1 MRRVI
6 EELENLTMQEISD
19 DIEKIKKESKSLE
32 EFCERYHERYDN
44 VLNLY
49 EKLKSLFNI
58 HCHTFNT
65 KQVDTED
72 EQMYTVSEVARLLNV
87 SRKTVYSHIHA
98 GNINTT
104 QFGFQKRIPKSEYR
118 KFYQKH
124 M

>member
-6 EELENLTMQEISD
+6 EELENLTVQEISD
-19 DIEKIKKESKSLE
+19 DIERIKKESNSLE
-32 EFCERYHERYDN
+32 DFCERYHERYDN

-65 KQVDTED
+65 KQVDTE
-72 EQMYTVSEVARLLNV
+72 ESMYTVSEVARLLNV

>member
-1 MRRVI
+1 MKRII

-19 DIEKIKKESKSLE
+19 DIQKLKKESNSLE
-32 EFCERYHERYDN
+32 DFCRRYHERYDE
-44 VLNLY
+44 LFNLY

-58 HCHTFNT
+58 HCHTYSVSEKTN
-65 KQVDTED
+65 EE

-98 GNINTT
+98 GNIQTT
-104 QFGFQKRIPKSEYR
+104 QFGHQKRIPKSEYR
-118 KFYQKH
+118 RFYQKH